1 MTRKKIGA
9 PVSLAENGSALGIG
23 SPKTTHRS
31 AMTNDL
37 LATRAN
43 GHTARG
49 RRVRDLFRALIDR
62 LGSGPHDAQTEA
74 DALEI
79 AELTVLCEDI
89 RTELAERTAADA
101 KVADA
106 GTQAEHVKARAD
118 ADKARANLVNAVTRL
133 QSTKDRARRGL
144 LKGAPAKPKGSM
156 LAQVIAKH
164 GKTNA

>member
-1 MTRKKIGA
+1 
-9 PVSLAENGSALGIG
+9 
-23 SPKTTHRS
+23 
-31 AMTNDL
+31 MTNDL

-43 GHTARG
+43 GRSARG

-101 KVADA
+101 KA
-106 GTQAEHVKARAD
+106 TQAEPADAKATQAERVKARAD

-144 LKGAPAKPKGSM
+144 LKGVPAKPAGLL
-156 LAQVIAKH
+156 LAKVIEDAKVQTR
-164 GKTNA
+164 KANA

>member
-1 MTRKKIGA
+1 
-9 PVSLAENGSALGIG
+9 
-23 SPKTTHRS
+23 
-31 AMTNDL
+31 MTNDL

-49 RRVRDLFRALIDR
+49 RRVRDLFRALIER
-62 LGSGPHDAQTEA
+62 LGSGLHDAQTEA

-79 AELTVLCEDI
+79 AELTVACEEI

-101 KVADA
+101 KAQAEPADA
-106 GTQAEHVKARAD
+106 KATQAERVKARAD

-144 LKGAPAKPKGSM
+144 LKGVPPKPAGTL
-156 LAQVIAKH
+156 LAKVIEDAKVQTR
-164 GKTNA
+164 KSQCKQ